1 MSQLEIAV
9 RIDEYCTEIIDAGHK
24 IKVTTK
30 SQYDRIN
37 LEKKSKR
44 EKTIGYQQTH
54 ILGSR
59 DDFNKSFDSIFLI
72 D

>member
-1 MSQLEIAV
+1 M
-9 RIDEYCTEIIDAGHK
+9 RIDEYCTEIIDAGRK

-30 SQYDRIN
+30 NQYDRKN
-37 LEKKSKR
+37 LGKTLKR
-44 EKTIGYQQTH
+44 ERNIGYEQDN

>member
-1 MSQLEIAV
+1 MNQLEIAV

-30 SQYDRIN
+30 SQHDRIN
-37 LEKKSKR
+37 LEKKLKR
-44 EKTIGYQQTH
+44 ERTIY
-54 ILGSR
+54 
-59 DDFNKSFDSIFLI
+59 DFNKSFDSIFLI